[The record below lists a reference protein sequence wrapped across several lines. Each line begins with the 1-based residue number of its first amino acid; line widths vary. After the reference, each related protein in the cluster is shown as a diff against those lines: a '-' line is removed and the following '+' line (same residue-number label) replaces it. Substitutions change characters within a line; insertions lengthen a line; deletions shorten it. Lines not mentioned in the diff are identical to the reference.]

1 MRPHCSRH
9 RIGILALD
17 GFVPFDC
24 SVPYEMF
31 SMATAADGKEAYEIS
46 FVGDKKAVASEQ
58 FNITRILSL
67 SSMQDMDTI
76 IIPGIVQP
84 FSFNNPSVLE
94 ALGHAYSAGV
104 RLASICTGACILA
117 AAGLLNGISATTHWA
132 LVKELAAR
140 YPLVKVEPDILYCDN
155 GQILTSAGLS
165 SGIDLCLHMVRKDL
179 GATAA
184 ERLATLFVVPIER
197 DGGHRQFIR
206 HAAPDSDGSL
216 SALLLWL
223 QENMHRNLTVR
234 RICREA
240 HMSAR
245 TLNRKFQE
253 QTGVPPMAWLTMARI
268 RRSQVLLES
277 SALSVEEIASI
288 TGFGSA
294 TSLREHFR
302 RIVGTS
308 PTAWRKTHAV
318 CPTEP
323 NRPQASSAA
332 LPPPGL
338 LRSR

>member
-1 MRPHCSRH
+1 MRPHFSKH
-9 RIGILALD
+9 HIGILALD

-24 SVPYEMF
+24 SIPYEMF
-31 SMATAADGKEAYEIS
+31 SLATAADGKEAYEIS
-46 FVGDKKAVASEQ
+46 FVGDKEAVASGR
-58 FNITRILSL
+58 FSITRILPL
-67 SSMQDMDTI
+67 SSIQDMDTI

-94 ALGHAYSAGV
+94 ALGHACSAGI

-117 AAGLLNGISATTHWA
+117 AAGLLDGMTATTHWA

-140 YPLVKVEPDILYCDN
+140 YPQVNVEPDILFCDN

-223 QENMHRNLTVR
+223 QENMHRNLTVQQ
-234 RICREA
+234 ICKEA

-253 QTGVPPMAWLTMARI
+253 QTGLPPMVWLTRARV

-277 SALSVEEIASI
+277 SALPVEEIASI

-294 TSLREHFR
+294 TSFREHFR

-308 PTAWRKTHAV
+308 PTAWRKTHAI
-318 CPTEP
+318 CSAEP
-323 NRPQASSAA
+323 RRPLAHSAT
-332 LPPPGL
+332 LPPL
-338 LRSR
+338 